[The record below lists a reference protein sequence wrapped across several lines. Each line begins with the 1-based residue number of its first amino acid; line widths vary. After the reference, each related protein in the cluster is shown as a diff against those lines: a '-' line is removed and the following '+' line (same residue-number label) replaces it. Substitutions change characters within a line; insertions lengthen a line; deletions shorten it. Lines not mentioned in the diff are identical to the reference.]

1 MNNIRRKTLRVSVQS
16 VALIAV
22 IALAFYLA
30 RLAQG
35 NGAVQEIVA
44 AYGYAGIFVVSVVS
58 GFNLV
63 VPVPAI
69 AFLPL
74 FLTSGL
80 SFLPTILVIAAGVS
94 LADSVAY
101 FAGRIGRHVLAYAF
115 EERLILRLERVRER
129 YHWAPLTAFFLF
141 AAFVPLPNEIL
152 VVPLGLLGYRFLQIL
167 PVAFAGNL
175 AFNSL
180 YATGTIGLFNLF

>member
-1 MNNIRRKTLRVSVQS
+1 M
-16 VALIAV
+16 
-22 IALAFYLA
+22 F
-30 RLAQG
+30 
-35 NGAVQEIVA
+35 IVA
-44 AYGYAGIFVVSVVS
+44 IVS
-58 GFNLV
+58 GFNFV

-74 FLTSGL
+74 FLASGL
-80 SFLPTILVIAAGVS
+80 SFLPTILIIAAGVS
-94 LADSVAY
+94 IADSIAY
-101 FAGRIGRHVLAYAF
+101 FVGRIGRHVLAYAF
-115 EERLILRLERVRER
+115 EERLILRMERVRER

-141 AAFVPLPNEIL
+141 AAFVPLPNELL
-152 VVPLGLLGYRFLQIL
+152 VVPLGLLGYRFRQIL